1 MRKPTEIKQRERE
14 RDREREIKRERE
26 RDRER
31 EREREREKKKTVD
44 KERGTD
50 KKEVFTHAFQ
60 TSVKCKYHAVVSR
73 DFSCA

>member
-26 RDRER
+26 RER
-31 EREREREKKKTVD
+31 KKKKTVD
-44 KERGTD
+44 KERGTY

-73 DFSCA
+73 DFSYA